1 MVDREVFDRRL
12 GKIETLLRDLRGVAV
27 VRRER
32 FLSDRAL
39 QAQAERW
46 LHLTAECLLDLAHH
60 LIADRGWRTPDTY
73 RQAARIL
80 REEGVITEEAASI
93 MEGLAGLRNVLVHL
107 YLDVDEERVWEILQ
121 NDLDAIEE
129 CASALSRASRGS
141 SE

>member
-12 GKIETLLRDLRGVAV
+12 GKLETLLRDLRGVAM

-46 LHLTAECLLDLAHH
+46 LHLTTECLLDLAHH

-129 CASALSRASRGS
+129 CAAALSRASRGS